1 MARKG
6 YKVKDVTG
14 MQNIMFDLKPNRCE
28 AEVFMSS
35 DVDVTE
41 FVKYIKKLK
50 EKNENITFFHG
61 FVYIMG
67 KLLYEYPKL
76 NRFVQNRT
84 LFEHNDVSIAFVA
97 KAEFNDQSEEFMT
110 ALPIGKDDTIVEV
123 SNNLKARINKMRD
136 KKSSINT
143 AGANNVVDKIG
154 HLWRPLRS
162 FLVGILKWWDRVFG
176 LPGSI
181 ADENIYYSSL
191 IVSNIGTFRV
201 PGIYHN
207 LANLGTSSGLA
218 TFGDIKE
225 INGKYMMNLGITL
238 DERIADGFYFCRA
251 LKAIEYLFSHPELMM
266 EPASKPFE
274 IPDYVHKKT
283 KNSNKCLFKRT
294 DNELPPSE

>member
-1 MARKG
+1 MEEVIKMARKG
-6 YKVKDVTG
+6 HKVKDVTG

-35 DVDVTE
+35 NIDVTE

-50 EKNENITFFHG
+50 EKNKDITFFHG
-61 FVYIMG
+61 FVHIMG
-67 KLLYEYPKL
+67 KLIYEYPKL

-84 LFEHNDVSIAFVA
+84 LFEHDDVSIAFVA
-97 KAEFNDQSEEFMT
+97 KAEFNEKSEEFMT
-110 ALPIGKDDTIVEV
+110 CLPIGKNDTIEDV
-123 SNNLKARINKMRD
+123 SKNLKARIDKIRD
-136 KKSSINT
+136 KKSSVNT
-143 AGANNVVDKIG
+143 DGANNVVDKLG
-154 HLWRPLRS
+154 HISRPLRS
-162 FLVGILKWWDRVFG
+162 SLVGILKWVDRAFG

-207 LANLGTSSGLA
+207 LANLGTSSGLV

-225 INGKYMMNLGITL
+225 ENGKYTMNLGATL

-251 LKAIEYLFSHPELMM
+251 LKAIEYLFAHPELMM
-266 EPASKPFE
+266 EPSSKHFE
-274 IPDYVHKKT
+274 IPDNVHKK
-283 KNSNKCLFKRT
+283 NENKK
-294 DNELPPSE
+294 SK

>member
-6 YKVKDVTG
+6 HKVKDVTG
-14 MQNIMFDLKPNRCE
+14 MQNILFDLKPNRSE

-50 EKNENITFFHG
+50 EKNSDITFFHG
-61 FVYIMG
+61 FVHIMG
-67 KLLYEYPKL
+67 KLIYEYPKL

-84 LFEHNDVSIAFVA
+84 LFEHDEVSIAFVA
-97 KAEFNDQSEEFMT
+97 KAEFNEKSEEFMT
-110 ALPIGKDDTIVEV
+110 CLPIGKDDTIIEV
-123 SNNLKARINKMRD
+123 SENLKARIEKMRD
-136 KKSSINT
+136 KKSTVNT
-143 AGANNVVDKIG
+143 DGANNVVDKIG
-154 HLWRPLRS
+154 HVWRPLRS

-191 IVSNIGTFRV
+191 IVSNLGTFRV

-207 LANLGTSSGLA
+207 LANLGTSSGLVA
-218 TFGDIKE
+218 FGDIKE
-225 INGKYMMNLGITL
+225 NNGKYTMNIGVTL

-251 LKAIEYLFSHPELMM
+251 LKAIDYLFANPNLMM
-266 EPASKPFE
+266 EAASKHFD
-274 IPDYVHKKT
+274 IPDYVHKR
-283 KNSNKCLFKRT
+283 NENKKVK
-294 DNELPPSE
+294 